1 MQMNKVGYLILTVLI
16 LAITLVMPFVMWRLV
31 PKQPRVYTGAVSI
44 PQEAGVMIVR
54 TTVLPNGSAL
64 IEQSVRLTTTDGLKH
79 LKIPLI
85 CSKQVHPYAPL
96 LVLVPER
103 RYMPVKDLLVMV
115 ERAIT
120 NKTTRFR
127 SYVHSYVVIDI
138 PPGSAQ
144 LRVHMQYVVHDFISV
159 YPLISEAR
167 AMIEMPNYTGVS
179 VLQSTIEVY
188 AEESIMRNHRI
199 FSSAYVRIRAHLI
212 YMLASASGNKLFSS
226 ITIIGTEPG
235 DEIEHTIIVS
245 EVPLLA
251 YGGVYM
257 VCFSFTGFFLAI
269 IFLPIA
275 YKPIK
280 HLKPPVKRPKPL
292 EGSGEGAVGRRP
304 QEGMPREEK
313 TSLARTI
320 TRLVKQRVKSWWT
333 EVNERIQEVI
343 KALLFLKGSTII
355 YMFSAGL
362 VFFTRDIYM
371 SIYVIGLR
379 DLTPSLFLLLC
390 VFLNPLMLAAG
401 FTAFIIGGWIPVAL
415 ANYLYTRKGGKLVF
429 DVQSYSWLV
438 LKSKELFI
446 PSLSYA
452 LSTLLMVSDIG
463 AVARHRYY
471 LPVGISALAIWLVN
485 IALLARVSLK
495 LLPVYEG
502 VYSVSDYQIREP
514 LAKGRIDIRE
524 LRSRVI
530 EEAMKYKNVD
540 KRHASLFYDLLEAR
554 GFPILKKRGVP
565 DMRNL
570 MDEKRAEEIQ
580 ALSARAKEIRALV
593 HLPGGGSAR

>member
-1 MQMNKVGYLILTVLI
+1 
-16 LAITLVMPFVMWRLV
+16 
-31 PKQPRVYTGAVSI
+31 
-44 PQEAGVMIVR
+44 
-54 TTVLPNGSAL
+54 
-64 IEQSVRLTTTDGLKH
+64 
-79 LKIPLI
+79 
-85 CSKQVHPYAPL
+85 
-96 LVLVPER
+96 
-103 RYMPVKDLLVMV
+103 MPVKDLLVII
-115 ERAIT
+115 EHAIT

-179 VLQSTIEVY
+179 ALQSTIEVY

-199 FSSAYVRIRAHLI
+199 FSSAYVRIRAHVI
-212 YMLASASGNKLFSS
+212 YMLALASGNKLFSS
-226 ITIIGTEPG
+226 ITIIGAEPG

-251 YGGVYM
+251 YGGVY
-257 VCFSFTGFFLAI
+257 VICLSFTGFFLAMI
-269 IFLPIA
+269 LLPIA
-275 YKPIK
+275 YKPVK
-280 HLKPPVKRPKPL
+280 RLKPPVRRPKPL
-292 EGSGEGAVGRRP
+292 EGSGEGSCGP
-304 QEGMPREEK
+304 QEGKPLEEK
-313 TSLARTI
+313 VCLARAI
-320 TRLVKQRVKSWWT
+320 AHAVKQKVKLWWT
-333 EVNERIQEVI
+333 EANECIQETI

-463 AVARHRYY
+463 AVVRHRYY

-485 IALLARVSLK
+485 IALLAHVSLK

-502 VYSVSDYQIREP
+502 VYSASDYQIREP